1 MPSLPRV
8 ILVDPNDGC
17 LTIARRLARR
27 GVAVTAVMTPSSAFV
42 GHSRFV
48 DGAVLTRLP
57 EAASDWV
64 ATLNELAGD
73 GGGVLI
79 SGSDAA
85 VELLCSRRSEIP
97 AELVSFESEE
107 SAHLRVMDKAQ
118 LYEAARRE
126 GIRTPRAQ
134 SIRSPSDLDTVAASF
149 DFPCVFKPALSH
161 RARLVTGASNPA
173 LVHDAD
179 RLRREAT
186 PYLERGLEGLAV
198 EYVPGPETRLEGA
211 VTVRLRDG
219 SFPLAY
225 TRRKLRQYPPD
236 FGAGSVLMAHTS
248 PEMLAFARRL
258 LDTVGFVGV
267 SSVEAKRHA
276 VSGELVLIEVN
287 TRIPQNF
294 GLGDAC
300 DVDASWRLYSAL
312 AGLPLTPQRVQRDGV
327 SVLIPRYELR
337 AARIRL
343 SRGEVSWRKL
353 LREYATVRDAGVLSL
368 RDPRPG
374 FALGRELLRR
384 RSRARR

>member
-1 MPSLPRV
+1 
-8 ILVDPNDGC
+8 
-17 LTIARRLARR
+17 
-27 GVAVTAVMTPSSAFV
+27 MTTQSSAFV
-42 GHSRFV
+42 GHSRYV
-48 DGAVLTRLP
+48 DGAVLPPLP
-57 EAASDWV
+57 EAASEWV
-64 ATLNELAGD
+64 SALGELAGD

-85 VELLCSRRSEIP
+85 VELLCTRRAEIP
-97 AELVSFESEE
+97 TELVSFESDE

-118 LYEAARRE
+118 LYETARRV
-126 GIRTPRAQ
+126 GIRTPRAL
-134 SIRSPSDLDTVAASF
+134 SIRSPRDLETVAASI

-161 RARLVTGASNPA
+161 RARLVRGVSTPA
-173 LVHDAD
+173 LVPDVD
-179 RLRREAT
+179 RLRREAA
-186 PYLERGLEGLAV
+186 PYLERGLDGLAV
-198 EYVPGPETRLEGA
+198 EYVPGPETHLEGA
-211 VTVRLRDG
+211 VTVRLQDG

-225 TRRKLRQYPPD
+225 TRSKLRQYPPD

-258 LDTVGFVGV
+258 LDAVGFVGV

-300 DVDASWRLYSAL
+300 NVDASWRLYSVL
-312 AGLPLTPQRVQRDGV
+312 AGLPLAPQRAQRDGV

-343 SRGEVSWRKL
+343 RRGEVSWHKL

-368 RDPRPG
+368 RDPGPG
-374 FALGRELLRR
+374 LALARQLLRR
-384 RSRARR
+384 RARAHP